1 MAKENRIFLSL
12 SPWIQPFLC
21 SFLKIGQEYPEKEL
35 QSWMAQGYARLEGEN
50 LMLVNEGKLIAD
62 RLSSDIFVV

>member
-1 MAKENRIFLSL
+1 ME
-12 SPWIQPFLC
+12 
-21 SFLKIGQEYPEKEL
+21 QEYPEKEL